1 MPSSM
6 FLTLSGA
13 KRSRTG
19 APRRRGNSL
28 QAGFTLVE
36 VLAALAIAGL
46 ALGAAATIIR
56 DGMVAHATAGD
67 VDTALALAREKIAAA
82 GVTTPLR
89 DGADQGVFADRF
101 AWRLVVSRYD
111 DTESR
116 ASASPHLYRI
126 AATITWRDGLRGR
139 EVALATLRLAPDQP

>member
-1 MPSSM
+1 M
-6 FLTLSGA
+6 GA
-13 KRSRTG
+13 Q
-19 APRRRGNSL
+19 RRCSNAR
-28 QAGFTLVE
+28 QAGFTLIE

-46 ALGAAATIIR
+46 ALGAAATIVR
-56 DGMVAHATAGD
+56 DGLFAHAVAGD

-82 GVTTPLR
+82 GVTAPLH

-111 DTESR
+111 DAATP
-116 ASASPHLYRI
+116 ASAAQRLYRI
-126 AATITWRDGLRGR
+126 AATITWRDGGRGR